1 MKKGT
6 LKNLHSQVSVPGPS
20 GPSCFFIV
28 IPTFYKLVITK
39 TKRLRVFD
47 LIKRMKEVALRKQ
60 NLHGKI
66 AAEVLLKLFISE
78 NEDATPLTPLA
89 HKRNSI
95 LICKQHTSM
104 IPEDQKNI
112 TTH

>member
-1 MKKGT
+1 
-6 LKNLHSQVSVPGPS
+6 
-20 GPSCFFIV
+20 
-28 IPTFYKLVITK
+28 
-39 TKRLRVFD
+39 
-47 LIKRMKEVALRKQ
+47 MKEVALRKQ